1 VIDVFPLKAV
11 GRKVPTARRNE
22 ILSRRVGNSV
32 KVEEKGEEEKV
43 VEFKEVYR
51 GGLGSDGQ
59 LTELVDKTFVI
70 QGVEIQEMGKYGEV
84 AIATIELNSKVER
97 RHTFSAVLIKQLKA
111 LKEFTDK
118 GKKVKC
124 TLRKVKRYYT
134 LE

>member
-1 VIDVFPLKAV
+1 VIDVFPLKAI
-11 GRKVPTARRNE
+11 GRKVPIARRNE
-22 ILSRRVGNSV
+22 SMGVNSGKKV
-32 KVEEKGEEEKV
+32 KVEEKEEEKAV

-51 GGLGSDGQ
+51 GSLQSDGQ
-59 LTELVDKTFVI
+59 LTELVDRTFI
-70 QGVEIQEMGKYGEV
+70 IKGVEIQEMGKYGEV
-84 AIATIELNSKVER
+84 AVVTIIYDRVEQR

-111 LKEFTDK
+111 IKEFTDK

>member
-1 VIDVFPLKAV
+1 M
-11 GRKVPTARRNE
+11 
-22 ILSRRVGNSV
+22 SRRVGNSV
-32 KVEEKGEEEKV
+32 KVEEKEEEKAV
-43 VEFKEVYR
+43 VEFKEVYK
-51 GGLGSDGQ
+51 GSLQSNGQ

-111 LKEFTDK
+111 IKEFTDK

>member
-1 VIDVFPLKAV
+1 M
-11 GRKVPTARRNE
+11 GMNSSRK
-22 ILSRRVGNSV
+22 G
-32 KVEEKGEEEKV
+32 KGVEGKGEEEKV

-51 GGLGSDGQ
+51 GSLQSDGQ

-70 QGVEIQEMGKYGEV
+70 QSVEIQEMGKYGEV
-84 AIATIELNSKVER
+84 AIVTIAGNGKVER
-97 RHTFSAVLIKQLKA
+97 RHTFSSVLIKQLKA
-111 LKEFTDK
+111 IKEFTDK

>member
-1 VIDVFPLKAV
+1 M
-11 GRKVPTARRNE
+11 
-22 ILSRRVGNSV
+22 SRRVGNSV
-32 KVEEKGEEEKV
+32 KVEEKGEEKGV
-43 VEFKEVYR
+43 VEFREVYR
-51 GGLGSDGQ
+51 GSLMSDGQ

-84 AIATIELNSKVER
+84 AIATIELDGKVER
-97 RHTFSAVLIKQLKA
+97 RHTFSSVLVKQLKA
-111 LKEFTDK
+111 VKEITDK